1 MDKSARASFTRR
13 ASLARRNRPGKLR
26 LKENR
31 QVPLTDGHQ
40 VDYDRAWQLLFK
52 NLHEGSG
59 DMPAEGES
67 K

>member
-1 MDKSARASFTRR
+1 MDADARASPTRKR
-13 ASLARRNRPGKLR
+13 LLTKRNRSGKLR
-26 LKENR
+26 LKESR